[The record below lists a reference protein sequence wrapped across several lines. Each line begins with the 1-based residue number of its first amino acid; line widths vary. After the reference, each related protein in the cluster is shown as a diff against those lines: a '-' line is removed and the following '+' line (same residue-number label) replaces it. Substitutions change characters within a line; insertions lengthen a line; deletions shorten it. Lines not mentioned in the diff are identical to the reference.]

1 MVDFGY
7 TLMSEQSGPTELVRH
22 AAVAEQ
28 AGFDFEVLSDHYFPW
43 LDEQGHSPHAWG
55 VLGAVAQ
62 VTDRV
67 ELMTYVTCPTMRYHP
82 AVVAQMA
89 ATIQLLSGNRFTLGV
104 GAGENLNE
112 HVINSGWPPVNIR
125 HSMLAEALQIIAG
138 LFDGGYF
145 SYLGSHFQVDSAKLW
160 DLPEVRVPVAVAVS
174 GSQSIQRLAPLADA
188 MIAVEPRA
196 DLCAE
201 WDWAF
206 DEGHDGKSPKIGQLP
221 ICWDPDRDAAIRR
234 AHEQFRWFGGTWK
247 VNAELPGPSAF
258 AAATRF
264 VTPHDVA
271 DSIPCGPNLDHI
283 INAAKPFWDAG
294 FTHLALVQIGG
305 DHQEDFL
312 SMANRELLPALREA
326 AR

>member
-7 TLMSEQSGPTELVRH
+7 TLMSEQSGPTELVRD

-28 AGFDFEVLSDHYFPW
+28 SGFDFEVLSDHYNPW

-89 ATIQLLSGNRFTLGV
+89 ATIQLLCGNRFTLGV

-112 HVINSGWPPVNIR
+112 HVINRGWPPVNVR
-125 HSMLAEALQIIAG
+125 HEMLAEALQIIAG

-145 SYLGSHFQVDSAKLW
+145 SYQGSHFQVDSAKLW
-160 DLPEVRVPVAVAVS
+160 DLPEVRVPVAAAVS

-188 MIAVEPRA
+188 MIAVEPRSE
-196 DLCAE
+196 LCAE
-201 WDWAF
+201 WD
-206 DEGHDGKSPKIGQLP
+206 
-221 ICWDPDRDAAIRR
+221 R
-234 AHEQFRWFGGTWK
+234 
-247 VNAELPGPSAF
+247 VY
-258 AAATRF
+258 
-264 VTPHDVA
+264 
-271 DSIPCGPNLDHI
+271 
-283 INAAKPFWDAG
+283 
-294 FTHLALVQIGG
+294 
-305 DHQEDFL
+305 
-312 SMANRELLPALREA
+312 
-326 AR
+326 

>member
-7 TLMSEQSGPTELVRH
+7 TLMSEQSGPTELVRY

-62 VTDRV
+62 VTERV

-82 AVVAQMA
+82 AVVAQLA

-104 GAGENLNE
+104 GSGENLNE
-112 HVINSGWPPVNIR
+112 HVVNRAWPSVNVR
-125 HSMLAEALQIIAG
+125 HDMLAEALQIIAG

-145 SYLGSHFQVDSAKLW
+145 NYQGTHFHVDSAKLW
-160 DLPEVRVPVAVAVS
+160 DLPEVRVPVAAAVS
-174 GSQSIQRLAPLADA
+174 GSQSIHRLAPLADA

-196 DLCAE
+196 ELCTE
-201 WDWAF
+201 WDQVFA
-206 DEGHDGKSPKIGQLP
+206 EVHDGKSAKIGQLP
-221 ICWDPDRDAAIRR
+221 VCWDPDRGAAIRR

-264 VTPHDVA
+264 VTEADVA
-271 DSIPCGPNLDHI
+271 ESIPCGPHLDQI
-283 INAAKPFWDAG
+283 VDAAKPFWEAG

-305 DHQEDFL
+305 DHQEEFL
-312 SMANRELLPALREA
+312 QVANRELLPALREA
-326 AR
+326 SR